1 MNPALDLAGNKVSL
15 PQEDPEQILI
25 KRMHAATADS

>member
-25 KRMHAATADS
+25 KMHAATADS